1 MIIKTDVTDPLV
13 LTGAI
18 RNELHQMNPQLPI
31 SEVATMD
38 QRLATALSETRF
50 RTFLIAIFAT
60 LALVLACLGIYGVIS
75 YSVAQRTHEIGVRM
89 ALGAQTRDVV
99 SMVVKQAVVLAL
111 TGVALGLTAAFF
123 LSGVMT
129 KLLFGVTPRDLPTFT
144 LTALILAAT
153 ALAASYLPA
162 RRAARVDPLIA
173 LRHE

>member
-1 MIIKTDVTDPLV
+1 AVQPAIYLTTEQVPAYETALIIKTDVTDPLV
-13 LTGAI
+13 LTGSVS
-18 RNELHQMNPQLPI
+18 NELHQMNPQLPI
-31 SEVATMD
+31 AEVATMD

-50 RTFLIAIFAT
+50 RTFLIAIFAA

-99 SMVVKQAVVLAL
+99 SMVVKQAVGLAL

-129 KLLFGVTPRDLPTFT
+129 KLLFGVTPRDLTTF
-144 LTALILAAT
+144 A
-153 ALAASYLPA
+153 
-162 RRAARVDPLIA
+162 
-173 LRHE
+173 